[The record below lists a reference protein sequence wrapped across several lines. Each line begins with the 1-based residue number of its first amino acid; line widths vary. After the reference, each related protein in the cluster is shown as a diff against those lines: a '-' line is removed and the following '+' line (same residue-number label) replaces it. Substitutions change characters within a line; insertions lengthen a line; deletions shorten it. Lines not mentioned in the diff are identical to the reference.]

1 MAGGLTMIPMKMS
14 EGGRVV
20 IPVEIRRQLGLKD
33 GDTVL
38 WEFSNGEARL
48 TTRAAN
54 IKRAQELVRKY
65 VKPGVSI
72 VDELIAE
79 RREEAARE

>member
-1 MAGGLTMIPMKMS
+1 MS

-20 IPVEIRRQLGLKD
+20 VPLEIRKSLGIKP

-38 WEFSNGEARL
+38 WDVRAEGGAFF
-48 TTRAAN
+48 TTRAQRLHNA
-54 IKRAQELVRKY
+54 KALLRPYLAG
-65 VKPGVSI
+65 KPSL

-79 RREEAARE
+79 RRAEGVV

>member
-1 MAGGLTMIPMKMS
+1 MIQMKMS

-20 IPVEIRRQLGLKD
+20 VPAEIRRALGVQD

-38 WEFSNGEARL
+38 WELGEGEAHL
-48 TTRAAN
+48 TTRREQLR
-54 IKRAQELVRKY
+54 RAQALVRDY
-65 VKPGVSI
+65 VPEGVSL

-79 RREEAARE
+79 RRAEAGRD